1 MPESVSYL
9 STVPKPRKVNEIM
22 IYEFE
27 PKEGFYLAAE
37 LEKHR
42 KKKRHDKLV
51 MKCDE
56 STNHQV
62 KIYKS
67 MYVLNGKIN
76 QILYDAKH
84 YYLVISNN
92 DVTIYLI
99 YDTCRIAYCLRT
111 ETDWKIISARRILKV
126 QHMAHLVDLVK
137 PDGL

>member
-1 MPESVSYL
+1 
-9 STVPKPRKVNEIM
+9 M

-56 STNHQV
+56 ATNQQV

-84 YYLVISNN
+84 YYLVVSNN
-92 DVTIYLI
+92 
-99 YDTCRIAYCLRT
+99 
-111 ETDWKIISARRILKV
+111 KI
-126 QHMAHLVDLVK
+126 
-137 PDGL
+137 